1 MTLNLEVNEINFLLE
16 LLSNAPYR
24 QVAPLIQKIA
34 QQLPPPAPAAE

>member
-1 MTLNLEVNEINFLLE
+1 MKLELEVNEVNFLLE

-34 QQLPPPAPAAE
+34 QQLPPPPAE

>member
-1 MTLNLEVNEINFLLE
+1 MTLELDVNEVNFILEVLT
-16 LLSNAPYR
+16 NAPYR

>member
-1 MTLNLEVNEINFLLE
+1 MKLELEVNEVNFLLE

-34 QQLPPPAPAAE
+34 QQLPPPAAE